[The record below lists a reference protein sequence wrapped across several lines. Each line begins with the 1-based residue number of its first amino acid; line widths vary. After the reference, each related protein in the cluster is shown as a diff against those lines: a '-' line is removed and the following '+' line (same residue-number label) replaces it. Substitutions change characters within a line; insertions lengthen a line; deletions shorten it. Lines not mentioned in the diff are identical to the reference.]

1 MADVSFSG
9 DNPSF
14 SFTCEGQAFADVRA
28 TWRTDEREPQAGVRE
43 VVYTHP
49 DGLAVTAAYRSFE
62 RSDAVE
68 IVLHL
73 ENRGDAPSALVADVL
88 PLDVT
93 LPLAVDAR
101 ATLHHARG
109 SLCLMDDFQPL
120 QSDVRPGQ
128 PLVLEPRGGR
138 SSNGTLPFM
147 NLQLPEGGLVLA
159 IGWSGQW
166 RVSLTREGD
175 RLRVTAGMAHTRF
188 RLQPGESVRTPR
200 ILLVPWAGDE
210 PAAGQNALRQLILR
224 HYSPLDPDGQP
235 CLPPLSHNTM
245 MTYYRAGTTNERE
258 MLQMLRRCAELGLE
272 AFWIDACWY
281 GTVGNSKAPEDGWA
295 PNAGNWFYNRK
306 NFPDGLARI
315 GEAVAHEGMDF
326 VVWFEPERVYRGSM
340 IEREHP
346 EYVLRLSDNPT
357 GLFNLGDPAAHA
369 YLTDL
374 ISGFISDAG
383 ITIYR
388 QDFNMDPLAYWQA
401 ADADDRQGL
410 AEMKYVAGLYE
421 LWDELRRR
429 HPGLRIDNCS
439 SGGRRIDLETVA
451 RSYPLWR
458 SDFSDAGGPG
468 HGMGLPIADQVV
480 NGLAAW
486 VPLQSGAVWSA
497 EPYQWRSAMAT
508 GASLYGDI
516 QGEGWP
522 IPETK
527 AALAEA
533 RRLRPLMLADY
544 YRLSAV
550 TTGAHDWSA
559 HQFNDPHSGAGYA
572 LFFRR
577 HESPFP
583 TFEAQ
588 LRGLDAAA
596 TYEVITRESYAERS
610 RETMSGAE
618 LAGLVVTIT
627 ARPGSLLVEYRKYPR

>member
-1 MADVSFSG
+1 MNHLDLGV
-9 DNPSF
+9 DRPSF
-14 SFTCEGQAFADVRA
+14 SFTYDGQPSADVLGGWQRETRA
-28 TWRTDEREPQAGVRE
+28 PGSGVRA
-43 VVYTHP
+43 VVYTSP
-49 DGLAVTAAYRSFE
+49 DGLALTATYRRFE
-62 RSDAVE
+62 GSEAVE
-68 IVLHL
+68 VLLQLAH
-73 ENRGDAPSALVADVL
+73 RGDADSGLVADLL

-93 LPLAVDAR
+93 LPLPESAA
-101 ATLHHARG
+101 ATLLHAKG
-109 SLCLMDDFQPL
+109 SRCQMDDFEPL
-120 QSDVRPGQ
+120 STALRPGQ
-128 PLVLEPRGGR
+128 PVTLEPRGGR

-147 NLQLPEGGLVLA
+147 NVQLPEGGIVLA

-166 RVSLTREGD
+166 RVSLTRDGA
-175 RLRVTAGMAHTRF
+175 RLRLTAGMAHTHF
-188 RLQPGESVRTPR
+188 RLHPGESVRTPR
-200 ILLVPWAGDE
+200 LLLVPWQGARPE
-210 PAAGQNALRQLILR
+210 VGQNALRQLILQ
-224 HYSPLDPDGQP
+224 HYSPLDPDGRP

-245 MTYYRAGTTNERE
+245 MTYYTAGTTNERE

-281 GTVGNSKAPEDGWA
+281 GTVGNSKTPEDGWA
-295 PNAGNWFYNRK
+295 ANAGNWFYNRQ

-315 GEAVAHEGMDF
+315 GEAVAEEGMDF

-346 EYVLRLSDNPT
+346 EHLLRLPDNPT
-357 GLFNLGDPAAHA
+357 GLFNLGDPAALA

-401 ADADDRQGL
+401 ADAPDRQGV
-410 AEMKYVAGLYE
+410 AEMHYVAGLYE

-439 SGGRRIDLETVA
+439 SGGRRIDLETIR

-458 SDFSDAGGPG
+458 SDFSDAGGPS
-468 HGMGLPIADQVV
+468 HGLALPIADQVV

-497 EPYQWRSAMAT
+497 EPYRWRSAIAT
-508 GASLYGDI
+508 GASLYGDL

-522 IPETK
+522 VEQTRQ
-527 AALAEA
+527 ALAEA
-533 RRLRPLMLADY
+533 KRLRPFMLADY
-544 YRLSAV
+544 YRLNAV
-550 TTGAHDWSA
+550 TTAAHDWSA
-559 HQFNDPHSGAGYA
+559 HQFHDPQTDAGYA

-583 TFEAQ
+583 TLEAQ
-588 LRGLDAAA
+588 LQGLDPAA
-596 TYEVITRESYAERS
+596 TYEVVRREGYDEASC
-610 RETMSGAE
+610 ETMSGQE
-618 LAGLVVTIT
+618 LTSLVVTICE
-627 ARPGSLLVEYRKYPR
+627 RPGTLLVEYQKTSR